1 MWLPLP
7 DKPGCWLVNTECG
20 KEMFVNVTESDGLL
34 IATVPLFSVLDG
46 IGRKSKIN
54 VMIFVSNSDSKFVK
68 GWSWR
73 EIVVPDVCPNFD
85 VEMD

>member
-7 DKPGCWLVNTECG
+7 DKPGWWLVLTECG

-34 IATVPLFSVLDG
+34 IATVPPFSV
-46 IGRKSKIN
+46 
-54 VMIFVSNSDSKFVK
+54 FVK
-68 GWSWR
+68 SWSWR